1 MIRRTLLSLVVLAG
15 AGASCTPTDVVLS
28 PTTFYGTYTPTVL
41 NNAATTGGML
51 VEVVGN
57 PFDAPKADLERSIT
71 GAMAG
76 SHFGPRV
83 DFVTT
88 PPEDFR
94 SPYRIVMVF
103 DSEQGYTV
111 LKLCS
116 QTDSI
121 TPAATESVRVHTAL
135 CAAEKPLT
143 GVSGRVAD
151 VTGPQDPKFRRMISQ
166 ITTNLLPPFNP
177 DRGDGDRGMFLSSR
191 ALPGA
196 S

>member
-1 MIRRTLLSLVVLAG
+1 MFRHTLLSLAILAG
-15 AGASCTPTDVVLS
+15 AGTACTSTDVVLS
-28 PTTFYGTYTPTVL
+28 PTNYYGAYTPTVL

-51 VEVVGN
+51 VEVLGN
-57 PFDAPKADLERSIT
+57 PFDAPMDDLEREIT
-71 GAMAG
+71 GAMDG
-76 SHFGPRV
+76 SHFGPHV

-103 DSEQGYTV
+103 DSERGYT
-111 LKLCS
+111 LQKLCG
-116 QTDSI
+116 QTKSI
-121 TPAATESVRVHTAL
+121 TPAATDSVRVHTAL

-143 GVSGRVAD
+143 GLTGWVAEAQS
-151 VTGPQDPKFRRMISQ
+151 PEDPKFRRLIAQ

-177 DRGDGDRGMFLSSR
+177 DRRDGDSGMFFSSR
-191 ALPGA
+191 GWPSA